1 MRVYRNAVMDNA
13 RWAGFEPR
21 PDDIFVCT
29 PSKCGT
35 TWMQTIVANLLWPEG
50 DIPGTVVNGISPWIE
65 AKFMPAEAMHAM
77 LRAQTHRRAMKS
89 HSPAD
94 AIPWFPQAKYITV
107 GRDGRDAFMSWCNH
121 VQRMKMIDMLNAQAA
136 KEGVRPIL
144 KFDGDYHSF
153 FRAWLEEEN
162 NFFEVI
168 GSFWARRAEPNLLFV
183 HYNDLKA
190 DLGGEMR
197 RVAEF
202 LDIQI
207 PESKWA
213 AVIDRCTFESMRRV
227 EGDADPMQ
235 MAFEGGIKGFIFK
248 GTNGRWRDVLTDD
261 ELARYRDAVGKFLTD
276 EMAAWLEHGSLA
288 SGRRPEAR

>member
-235 MAFEGGIKGFIFK
+235 MAFEGGAARFFFK
-248 GTNGRWRDVLTDD
+248 GEAGRWRNVLTDAD
-261 ELARYRDAVGKFLTD
+261 LELYET
-276 EMAAWLEHGSLA
+276 AASTLAPDLRRWLEG
-288 SGRRPEAR
+288 GRHAIA

>member
-261 ELARYRDAVGKFLTD
+261 EVAAYRKRVAETLPDDAAQWIEL
-276 EMAAWLEHGSLA
+276 
-288 SGRRPEAR
+288 GRSALK

>member
-50 DIPGTVVNGISPWIE
+50 DIPGTVVNGITPWIE

-261 ELARYRDAVGKFLTD
+261 EVAAYRKRVAETLPDDAAQWIEF
-276 EMAAWLEHGSLA
+276 
-288 SGRRPEAR
+288 GRSALK

>member
-1 MRVYRNAVMDNA
+1 MRVIRNAVMDNA
-13 RWAGFEPR
+13 RWTGFEPR

-35 TWMQTIVANLLWPEG
+35 TWMQTIVANLLWPDG
-50 DIPGTVVNGISPWIE
+50 DIPGPVVNGIAPWIE

-77 LRAQTHRRAMKS
+77 LKAQTHRRAMKS

-107 GRDGRDAFMSWCNH
+107 ARDGRDAFMSWCNH
-121 VQRMKMIDMLNAQAA
+121 VQRMKMVDVLNAQAE
-136 KEGVRPIL
+136 KEGIAPMK
-144 KFDGDYHSF
+144 KFDGDYRAF
-153 FRAWLEEEN
+153 FKEWLNEN
-162 NFFEVI
+162 NFFDVV
-168 GSFWARRAEPNLLFV
+168 GSYWAIRDRPNLLFV
-183 HYNDLKA
+183 HYNDMKA

-197 RVAEF
+197 RVAKF

-207 PESKWA
+207 PESKWP
-213 AVIDRCTFESMRRV
+213 AVIDRCTFESMRNV
-227 EGDADPMQ
+227 DEGSDPMQ

-261 ELARYRDAVGKFLTD
+261 DVAAYRARVAATLPADAARWIEHGRSAVG
-276 EMAAWLEHGSLA
+276 M
-288 SGRRPEAR
+288 

>member
-1 MRVYRNAVMDNA
+1 MAV
-13 RWAGFEPR
+13 
-21 PDDIFVCT
+21 
-29 PSKCGT
+29 
-35 TWMQTIVANLLWPEG
+35 
-50 DIPGTVVNGISPWIE
+50 SPWIE
-65 AKFMPAEAMHAM
+65 ANFFPIDEILARLEA
-77 LRAQTHRRAMKS
+77 QSHRRVIKT
-89 HSPAD
+89 HTPAD
-94 AIPWFPQAKYITV
+94 GIPWIDEVSYVVV

-261 ELARYRDAVGKFLTD
+261 EVAAYRKRVAETLPDDAAQWIEF
-276 EMAAWLEHGSLA
+276 
-288 SGRRPEAR
+288 GRSALK

>member
-77 LRAQTHRRAMKS
+77 MRAQTHRRAMKS

-261 ELARYRDAVGKFLTD
+261 EVAAYRKRVAETLPDDAAQWIEF
-276 EMAAWLEHGSLA
+276 
-288 SGRRPEAR
+288 GRSALK

>member
-190 DLGGEMR
+190 DFGGEMR

-261 ELARYRDAVGKFLTD
+261 EVAAYRKRAAETLPDDAAQWIEF
-276 EMAAWLEHGSLA
+276 
-288 SGRRPEAR
+288 GRSALK